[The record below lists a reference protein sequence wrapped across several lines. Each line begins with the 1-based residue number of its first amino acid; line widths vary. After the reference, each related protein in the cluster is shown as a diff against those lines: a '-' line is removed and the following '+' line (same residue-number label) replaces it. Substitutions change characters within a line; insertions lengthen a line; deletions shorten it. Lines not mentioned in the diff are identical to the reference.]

1 MPTDTLTDAG
11 PPALMV
17 DLGAPPDIPDSAIT
31 RVTEL
36 LAGGFLHRY
45 AEARNVGEEV
55 SLLEAE
61 FAASIGRKYAVGL
74 NSCGST
80 MFLSLLTTG
89 VKPGTKVLMNSFT
102 LAPVPGAVAHA
113 GAEHILVDITD
124 DLTIDL
130 SHLEDQARRSGA
142 KHLLLSHMRGH
153 IADMDAI
160 TTICRRH
167 GIALIED
174 CAHTH
179 GASWGGRPT
188 GTFGATGC
196 FSFQSYKHINA
207 GEGGMLVTDDDDIAA
222 RAILYSGSY
231 MLYGQHR
238 ARPPEAAFE
247 VWKLST
253 PNYSMRMSN
262 IAAALARAQLPLLN
276 ERARQWNAS
285 HDRIAAGLATI
296 PGVILPTRPTAEG
309 YVQSSIQFTIHDLDD
324 RAFAAMLEGC
334 KSLGVFIKWFGA
346 KEPTGFTS
354 QSRSWAYIANPHTPA
369 HTAHALHRLC
379 DVRIPL
385 SLTASDCDQVT
396 AIIRHVLA
404 CVTSGP
410 AIATS

>member
-1 MPTDTLTDAG
+1 MTDAKV
-11 PPALMV
+11 ALTV
-17 DLGAPPDIPDSAIT
+17 DLGAPPAIPNAAIK
-31 RVTEL
+31 RVNEL

-45 AEARNVGEEV
+45 AEARNVGEDV
-55 SLLEAE
+55 AMLESE
-61 FAASIGRKYAVGL
+61 FAASLGRKYAVGL

-89 VKPGTKVLMNSFT
+89 VKPGSKVLMNSFT

-113 GAEHILVDITD
+113 GAEHVLVDITD

-130 SHLEDQARRSGA
+130 DHLEAQARATGA

-153 IADMDAI
+153 IADMDAVVALG
-160 TTICRRH
+160 RRH
-167 GIALIED
+167 GITLIED
-174 CAHTH
+174 CAHTQ
-179 GASWGGRPT
+179 GASWNGRQT

-247 VWKLST
+247 RWKLST
-253 PNYSMRMSN
+253 PNFSMRMSN
-262 IAAALARAQLPLLN
+262 IAAALARAQLPLIG

-285 HDRIAAGLATI
+285 HDRIADGLRRI
-296 PGVILPTRPTAEG
+296 PGVTLPQRHPAEG
-309 YVQSSIQFTIHDLDD
+309 YVQSSIQFAMSGLSDT
-324 RAFAAMLEGC
+324 AFASVLEGC
-334 KSLGVFIKWFGA
+334 KVRGVFIKWFGA
-346 KEPTGFTS
+346 KEPAGFTS
-354 QSRSWAYIANPHTPA
+354 QSRSWAYIANPHTPTK
-369 HTAHALHRLC
+369 TARALERLC

-385 SLTASDCDQVT
+385 SLTPTDCDLVV
-396 AIIRHVLA
+396 AIVRDVLA
-404 CVTSGP
+404 YVRS
-410 AIATS
+410 